1 MHEFIS
7 MITEAFSYGFMQ
19 RALIVG
25 ILIALC
31 SAMLGLFLVLKKF
44 SMIGDGLA
52 HVSFATVAI
61 ALLLNQSSLVVSIP
75 VVIIAS
81 LLILKIN
88 ESASVYG
95 DAAIGL
101 VSSFSVALGILIT
114 SVSEGFNVD
123 LFSFMFGSIL
133 VISEVDVWLSVIL
146 SGVVVSTIIFFYH
159 DLFAVTHDEAFAKVI
174 GINTKLMNNMIAIL
188 TAITI
193 VLGIRA
199 VGTMLISSMII
210 FPAVTAL
217 QFAKNFKMTI
227 ILSGIISV
235 ISVIVGV
242 IGSYWMNWPSGAS
255 IVMVNAILFMLAFIY
270 KKLR

>member
-1 MHEFIS
+1 MSDWMHAIVDVFQYS
-7 MITEAFSYGFMQ
+7 FMQ

-25 ILIALC
+25 ILIAI
-31 SAMLGLFLVLKKF
+31 SSSMLGVFLVLKKF

-61 ALLLNQSSLVVSIP
+61 ALLLNQASLTVSIP
-75 VVIIAS
+75 IVMLAS
-81 LLILKIN
+81 ILILKMN

-114 SVSEGFNVD
+114 SVSQGFNVD

-133 VISEVDVWLSVIL
+133 VISEIDVWLSLIL
-146 SGVVVSTIIFFYH
+146 SAVVVFTIVFFYH

-174 GINTKLMNNMIAIL
+174 GIRTKRMNYLIAML

-217 QFAKNFKMTI
+217 QFSRNFKWTLAIAAMVS
-227 ILSGIISV
+227 L
-235 ISVIVGV
+235 ISVIVGI
-242 IGSYWMNWPSGAS
+242 IGSYWMDWPSGAS
-255 IVMVNAILFMLAFIY
+255 IVMVNAVCFVSAFIY
-270 KKLR
+270 KLVR

>member
-1 MHEFIS
+1 MSDWMHV
-7 MITEAFSYGFMQ
+7 ITDVFQYSFMQ

-25 ILIALC
+25 ILIAI
-31 SAMLGLFLVLKKF
+31 SSSMLGVFLVLKKF

-61 ALLLNQSSLVVSIP
+61 ALLLNQSSLIVSIP
-75 VVIIAS
+75 VVMLAS
-81 LLILKIN
+81 ILILKMN

-114 SVSEGFNVD
+114 SVSQGFNVD

-133 VISEVDVWLSVIL
+133 VIGEIDVWLSLIL
-146 SGVVVSTIIFFYH
+146 SAIVVFTIVFFYH
-159 DLFAVTHDEAFAKVI
+159 DLFAVTYDEAFAKVI
-174 GINTKLMNNMIAIL
+174 GIKTKRMNYLIAML

-217 QFAKNFKMTI
+217 QFSRNFKWTI
-227 ILSGIISV
+227 AIATFVSLISV
-235 ISVIVGV
+235 VVGI
-242 IGSYWMNWPSGAS
+242 IGSYWMDWPSGAS
-255 IVMVNAILFMLAFIY
+255 IVMVNAVFFTGAFIY
-270 KKLR
+270 KLAR